1 MINNKIKENLILSI
15 RNSLNNTILN
25 NIYLFKNEA
34 IPETIPGVIP
44 EIPLDIQKSS
54 VPVDIQKSSVP
65 EIPLEIPLDI
75 QKSNIPLD
83 IQKSNIPEIPLDIQ
97 KSNIPEIPLDI
108 QKSNIPEIPLDIQ
121 KSTKSFISSFLSK
134 PTNNIENNKLTIKKS
149 DFLLNNQKD
158 FDFYSNLPFLKNIIQ
173 NDKKSIT
180 KNDMIDKTYYISDV
194 VHNKFKNIDIENIP
208 RYKDGGIVG
217 KNGPELIMVGDGGT
231 KYNPK
236 PEMIL
241 PHKARIT
248 DENRVSDRM
257 PIGVPRFNSNKSTP
271 ELPENY
277 DRSGTRKDLY
287 NQKELDLG
295 PVFQVSNHI
304 LPLLNKFNFM
314 GLPIFETN

>member
-1 MINNKIKENLILSI
+1 M
-15 RNSLNNTILN
+15 
-25 NIYLFKNEA
+25 
-34 IPETIPGVIP
+34 
-44 EIPLDIQKSS
+44 
-54 VPVDIQKSSVP
+54 
-65 EIPLEIPLDI
+65 
-75 QKSNIPLD
+75 
-83 IQKSNIPEIPLDIQ
+83 
-97 KSNIPEIPLDI
+97 
-108 QKSNIPEIPLDIQ
+108 
-121 KSTKSFISSFLSK
+121 
-134 PTNNIENNKLTIKKS
+134 
-149 DFLLNNQKD
+149 
-158 FDFYSNLPFLKNIIQ
+158 KNIIQ

-248 DENRVSDRM
+248 GENRASDRM